1 MTHDF
6 SMDWQELWLAVI
18 YLVLEA
24 NMEVYDLLIIEHINI
39 FIHISIHISVF
50 HSCNLCNK
58 KYPMC
63 LYCVKYVTLHTL
75 KFSHVIKMV

>member
-39 FIHISIHISVF
+39 FIHISIHI
-50 HSCNLCNK
+50 
-58 KYPMC
+58 
-63 LYCVKYVTLHTL
+63 
-75 KFSHVIKMV
+75 

>member
-1 MTHDF
+1 MNRECEYVGMLIVSRTELMTHDF

-39 FIHISIHISVF
+39 FIHISIHISQ
-50 HSCNLCNK
+50 
-58 KYPMC
+58 
-63 LYCVKYVTLHTL
+63 
-75 KFSHVIKMV
+75 